1 MSEAPGYLYYFR
13 YLPYLFLG
21 VFCYVMG
28 YILMAFRQGDIQR
41 RMEASAVS
49 MKRQSLEGLLAMGV
63 MGTALCG
70 ESASQEQGSCMA
82 KSSASPGTL
91 GYYLANSLLM
101 MAVALSLSYLVG
113 MFMKNS
119 NMLSGVANVISLGMC
134 FLCGVFVPMSV
145 MDQKV
150 LKVSRFLPVYWY
162 EQVNELLGEYTSS
175 SRIMWFRRFIW
186 PWE

>member
-1 MSEAPGYLYYFR
+1 MYGKK
-13 YLPYLFLG
+13 
-21 VFCYVMG
+21 FC
-28 YILMAFRQGDIQR
+28 
-41 RMEASAVS
+41 
-49 MKRQSLEGLLAMGV
+49 QSGN
-63 MGTALCG
+63 
-70 ESASQEQGSCMA
+70 
-82 KSSASPGTL
+82 L
-91 GYYLANSLLM
+91 GYCLANSLLM

-162 EQVNELLGEYTSS
+162 EQVNELLGEYTVLPDHVVSKIYMAMGIEALFS
-175 SRIMWFRRFIW
+175 VAFVCLILAAGK
-186 PWE
+186 